1 MDPQQNPS
9 QPPSQNAAAN
19 QPLAPGNPP
28 AARPQRQRRQPHHLI
43 VEQRS
48 GLGRKFV
55 IAMLLFALGISVMFN
70 FGLYGSYKS
79 YVQTDPSINEKFH
92 SGSSS
97 ARDKIAIISLE
108 GAIMDGDGFVKQ
120 QIDRV
125 RDDDSVKAVVL
136 RVDSPG
142 GTVTASHYLFH
153 HLKKLQK
160 DKGIPMVV
168 SMGGIAASGG
178 YYVSMAVG
186 DAEDSI
192 FAEET
197 TWTGSIGVIIPNYD
211 VSKLMTDWG
220 IADRSYASGPLK
232 QMGSPTREAA
242 TLETETFQQLIDES
256 FAGFKDVITYG
267 RPKLVKDETA
277 MTKVVTGQIFTA
289 KQAQRLGLVDKLGY
303 IEDAVAQAAKLAKL
317 AEDKYRVVEYEKPPG
332 LLDGI
337 SLIQSSARPLELGA
351 LLDLTAPRAYFL
363 CTWLPSVAANRESL
377 R

>member
-1 MDPQQNPS
+1 MDPQQDPS
-9 QPPSQNAAAN
+9 QSRDQDLAAN
-19 QPLAPGNPP
+19 QPPGPGEAA
-28 AARPQRQRRQPHHLI
+28 AARTQRQPRRPHHVI
-43 VEQRS
+43 VEQRL
-48 GLGRKFV
+48 GIGRKLV
-55 IAMLLFALGISVMFN
+55 ITLLLIALGISVMFN

-79 YVQTDPSINEKFH
+79 YVQTDPSINEQFH
-92 SGSSS
+92 SGSAS

-125 RDDDSVKAVVL
+125 RDDDNVKAVVL

-160 DKGIPMVV
+160 EKGIPMVV

-186 DAEDSI
+186 DAKDTI

-211 VSKLMTDWG
+211 VSKLMADWG
-220 IADRSYASGPLK
+220 IEDRSYASGPLK

-242 TLETETFQQLIDES
+242 PLETTTFQQLIDES
-256 FAGFKDVITYG
+256 FQGFKDVIAYG
-267 RPKLVKDETA
+267 RPKLVKDEAA

-289 KQAQRLGLVDKLGY
+289 KQAQSLGLVDKLGY
-303 IEDAVAQAAKLAKL
+303 IEDAVARAAKLANL
-317 AEDKYRVVEYEKPPG
+317 AEDKYRVVQYKQPPG

-351 LLDLTAPRAYFL
+351 LLDMTAPRAYFL
-363 CTWLPSVAANRESL
+363 CTWLPSIAANRESL